1 MKENFWNFA
10 GNVVLGATLV
20 FCFAAADWPQFRG
33 DNANGVSQSEIKG
46 PTTWTADENIVRK
59 AIAPGF
65 GSSSPAMKGDRIY
78 LTGYYGY
85 GTDASDAGDL
95 EKMMYRVACYNRQ
108 DGTVLWHR
116 EMKAAEL
123 EACFQEWIARTSAG
137 KRPDPRRRR

>member
-1 MKENFWNFA
+1 
-10 GNVVLGATLV
+10 
-20 FCFAAADWPQFRG
+20 
-33 DNANGVSQSEIKG
+33 
-46 PTTWTADENIVRK
+46 
-59 AIAPGF
+59 
-65 GSSSPAMKGDRIY
+65 MKGDRIY

-123 EACFQEWIARTSAG
+123 EACFQELDRAASAG
-137 KRPDPRRRR
+137 KTTCTHVDVDNENRGCHRIRKKRNKRELLTSSY